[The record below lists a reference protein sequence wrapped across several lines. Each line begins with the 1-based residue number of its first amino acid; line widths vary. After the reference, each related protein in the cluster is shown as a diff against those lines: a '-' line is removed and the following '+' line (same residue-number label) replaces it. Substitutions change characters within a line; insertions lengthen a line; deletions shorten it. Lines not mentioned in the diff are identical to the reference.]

1 MTLLD
6 TKGHLPATGRRLLIF
21 AAVVAFVLA
30 AGFLAVHLVKSG
42 ARKELAKATTASA
55 TAPQTVDVVTVEKAP
70 ASLALTL
77 PGETAAWYE
86 SVIYA
91 RVDGYVA
98 RWKADIG
105 DHVQKGQL
113 LATIDTPDLDAQLI
127 AAKAKLKAAQAVV
140 VARQADALFAKTT
153 HQRWRDS
160 PKGVVSEQE
169 REDKKAG
176 YDSATARLNE
186 AVAQVGLAQA
196 DVDRYTALTQF
207 KQVTAPY
214 AGTITERRI
223 DIGNLVTAGSTSN
236 TTSLYRMVQDDPIRI
251 FADVPQSAAGYM
263 KPGLLTHVGAG
274 NIPNRVFKGKIARTA
289 TAINRQTR
297 TLRVEVDIPN
307 PDHILVTGMYVDVGF
322 LVPTEGLT
330 QIPAAALVF
339 RSGGPQVAVVGKD
352 NRIAFHAVK
361 IARDSGSIIEISS
374 GLAVGDKVALNISS
388 LITDGETVIVR
399 ELTEGASNA
408 RDHR

>member
-1 MTLLD
+1 VPLFPLEGEIIMTLPD
-6 TKGHLPATGRRLLIF
+6 TKGHLPATGRRLRIF
-21 AAVVAFVLA
+21 AAVVAFVLV
-30 AGFLAVHLVKSG
+30 AGFLAVYLVKSG
-42 ARKELAKATTASA
+42 AEKELSKATAAAAS
-55 TAPQTVDVVTVEKAP
+55 TQQTVDVVTVEKAP
-70 ASLALTL
+70 ASLDLTL

-98 RWKADIG
+98 KWKSDIG
-105 DHVQKGQL
+105 DHVRKGQV

-153 HQRWRDS
+153 HQRWKDS

-196 DVDRYTALTQF
+196 DVDRYTSLTQF

-251 FADVPQSAAGYM
+251 FTDVPQSAAGYM
-263 KPGLLTHVGAG
+263 KPGLVTHVSAG
-274 NIPNRVFKGKIARTA
+274 NIPDRVFKGKSCVQPR
-289 TAINRQTR
+289 
-297 TLRVEVDIPN
+297 PS
-307 PDHILVTGMYVDVGF
+307 TGRHALCGSKWIS
-322 LVPTEGLT
+322 
-330 QIPAAALVF
+330 QIP
-339 RSGGPQVAVVGKD
+339 
-352 NRIAFHAVK
+352 
-361 IARDSGSIIEISS
+361 IIYW
-374 GLAVGDKVALNISS
+374 
-388 LITDGETVIVR
+388 
-399 ELTEGASNA
+399 
-408 RDHR
+408 